1 MGIYTSNR
9 YFGEAYDYASEIPMN
24 EAYDAAF
31 GCAHI
36 LADCQRNDMAIFE
49 SSILGDI
56 AEVRSIQEGYGYVN
70 ENAFTDLIKKIIE
83 TFKKLIAKIKGIFA
97 AFIAKI
103 TGAFKD
109 GKDLVKQYEKQIIK
123 YSNWKG
129 FKCKKIRVPKSTNVN
144 IKSAV
149 NTLFKYDATGTGIQV
164 NYSFTLGTGSGL
176 ITFAPIHGHKEYD
189 DSKGV
194 KAIDDADAED
204 LKNAIVENYLTGGIC
219 KDLTE
224 LHTNVMDALFDDEDD
239 IDDDNVKSGSYFSAA
254 WIKQVLNEGEKWTK
268 NIKKFNDNV
277 EKNINIIIDNLNKDD
292 DALAKYMSKNPN
304 VKGIKNSHAS
314 NDLETNYGSAT
325 GKRVNRRSGMDF
337 GKSLTDNTT
346 EYDKLTDAEKA
357 NKTAANSATTE
368 DLQKAI
374 HALQK
379 LAGNDQEVIAKVT
392 SEYMEVNK
400 FVLAQARKVWTAAA
414 AWSSGVHKESVEYAN
429 AMGDVAAEQLYTVME
444 SVG

>member
-49 SSILGDI
+49 SSIYSDME
-56 AEVRSIQEGYGYVN
+56 EVKSIQEGYGYVN

-129 FKCKKIRVPKSTNVN
+129 FKCKKIRVPKSGMES
-144 IKSAV
+144 IISAI
-149 NTLFKYDATGTGIQV
+149 NTLFKYDEDGTGIHV
-164 NYSFTLGTGSGL
+164 KYKFAIGKGSGL
-176 ITFAPIHGHKEYD
+176 QDFKPIPRHNEYD
-189 DSKGV
+189 KKEGV
-194 KAIDDADAED
+194 QKIDDADAED
-204 LKNAIVENYLTGGIC
+204 LKNAIVENYLTGNIC

-224 LHTNVMDALFDDEDD
+224 LHENVMDNLFNDEDD
-239 IDDDNVKSGSYFSAA
+239 IDDDDVKSGSYFSAA

-268 NIKKFNDNV
+268 DIKKFNDRV
-277 EKNINIIIDNLNKDD
+277 EKNINTIIDNLNKDD
-292 DALAKYMSKNPN
+292 DALAKYMSKHPGEVYLKGNGSTTLSYNTNSGNGRISKSSGTNFDDIEVVTNPGIIG
-304 VKGIKNSHAS
+304 KG
-314 NDLETNYGSAT
+314 TT
-325 GKRVNRRSGMDF
+325 
-337 GKSLTDNTT
+337 TT
-346 EYDKLTDAEKA
+346 EFIQKL
-357 NKTAANSATTE
+357 
-368 DLQKAI
+368 I

-379 LAGNDQEVIAKVT
+379 LAGNEQEVIAKVT

>member
-129 FKCKKIRVPKSTNVN
+129 FKCKKIRVPKSKSN
-144 IKSAV
+144 IMTDV
-149 NTLFKYDATGTGIQV
+149 DTLFGYGTDKSGIHV
-164 NYSFTLGTGSGL
+164 NYNIVLGEKVGNVAINPFPS
-176 ITFAPIHGHKEYD
+176 KSEYKGGIDIIRKLD
-189 DSKGV
+189 DM
-194 KAIDDADAED
+194 DTED
-204 LKNAIVENYLTGGIC
+204 LKNVIVDLYISCC

-224 LHTNVMDALFDDEDD
+224 LHTDVMDHLFDDEDD
-239 IDDDNVKSGSYFSAA
+239 IDDDDVKSGSYFSAA
-254 WIKQVLNEGEKWTK
+254 WIKQVLNDGEKWTK
-268 NIKKFNDNV
+268 NIKKFNDRV

-304 VKGIKNSHAS
+304 IKNIKSSSSTALLLKYSQNDSNGKISKNSETDFEKNLSDNSTAS
-314 NDLETNYGSAT
+314 VKD
-325 GKRVNRRSGMDF
+325 
-337 GKSLTDNTT
+337 
-346 EYDKLTDAEKA
+346 
-357 NKTAANSATTE
+357 ATTE
-368 DLQKAI
+368 DLQKTI
-374 HALQK
+374 HVLQK
-379 LAGNDQEVIAKVT
+379 LAGNEQEVITKVT

-400 FVLAQARKVWTAAA
+400 FVLAQARKLWTAAA

>member
-49 SSILGDI
+49 SSIFGDI

-129 FKCKKIRVPKSTNVN
+129 FKCKKIRVPKANNVN

-164 NYSFTLGTGSGL
+164 NYSFSIGTSSGFTNFNP
-176 ITFAPIHGHKEYD
+176 ITGHNEYKD
-189 DSKGV
+189 KAGV
-194 KAIDDADAED
+194 QKIDDADAED

-224 LHTNVMDALFDDEDD
+224 LHENVMDELFDDEDD

-268 NIKKFNDNV
+268 DIKKFNDRV
-277 EKNINIIIDNLNKDD
+277 EKNINTIIDNLNKDD
-292 DALAKYMSKNPN
+292 DNLAKFMSKHPGE
-304 VKGIKNSHAS
+304 VRLKGVVRGGTALSYGNDSGNGRISKNSGTDFEK
-314 NDLETNYGSAT
+314 DLAINST
-325 GKRVNRRSGMDF
+325 GKGSKNG
-337 GKSLTDNTT
+337 TTTT
-346 EYDKLTDAEKA
+346 EFIQ
-357 NKTAANSATTE
+357 KT
-368 DLQKAI
+368 I

-379 LAGNDQEVIAKVT
+379 LAGNEQEVIAKVT

-444 SVG
+444 SVGY

>member
-49 SSILGDI
+49 SSIYSDME
-56 AEVRSIQEGYGYVN
+56 EVKSIQEGYGYVN

-129 FKCKKIRVPKSTNVN
+129 FKCKKIRVPKSGMDN
-144 IKSAV
+144 IKSSV
-149 NTLFKYDATGTGIQV
+149 NTLFKYDAIGTGIHV
-164 NYSFTLGTGSGL
+164 NYSFSIGTGSAL
-176 ITFAPIHGHKEYD
+176 NSFNPIPGHDEYKD
-189 DSKGV
+189 KNGV
-194 KAIDDADAED
+194 QKIDDADAED
-204 LKNAIVENYLTGGIC
+204 LKNAIVENYLEGGIC

-224 LHTNVMDALFDDEDD
+224 LHTNVMDHLFDDEDD
-239 IDDDNVKSGSYFSAA
+239 IDDDDVKSGSYFSAA

-268 NIKKFNDNV
+268 DIKKFNDRV
-277 EKNINIIIDNLNKDD
+277 EKNINTIIDNLNKDD
-292 DALAKYMSKNPN
+292 DNLAKFMSKHPGE
-304 VKGIKNSHAS
+304 VRLKGIVRGGSSLSYTDNSNNGKIS
-314 NDLETNYGSAT
+314 KSSGTDFEKDLAINSKGNGSANGT
-325 GKRVNRRSGMDF
+325 
-337 GKSLTDNTT
+337 
-346 EYDKLTDAEKA
+346 
-357 NKTAANSATTE
+357 ATTE
-368 DLQKAI
+368 FIQKTI

-379 LAGNDQEVIAKVT
+379 LAGNEQEVIAKVT

>member
-49 SSILGDI
+49 SSIYSDME
-56 AEVRSIQEGYGYVN
+56 EVKSIQEGYGYVN

-109 GKDLVKQYEKQIIK
+109 GKDLVKKYEKQIIK

-129 FKCKKIRVPKSTNVN
+129 FKCKKIRVPKSKSN
-144 IKSAV
+144 IMTDID
-149 NTLFKYDATGTGIQV
+149 TLFQYDATGTGIHTTYKLKV
-164 NYSFTLGTGSGL
+164 DSSGKM
-176 ITFAPIHGHKEYD
+176 TFSEPISGYD
-189 DSKGV
+189 TPKKV
-194 KAIDDADAED
+194 DDADAED
-204 LKNAIVENYLTGGIC
+204 LKNAIVKNYLTGGIC
-219 KDLTE
+219 SDLTE

-268 NIKKFNDNV
+268 NIKKFNDNA

-292 DALAKYMSKNPN
+292 DTLAKYMSKHP
-304 VKGIKNSHAS
+304 KDDEKKIKAQTGQWTNDTDYAAS
-314 NDLETNYGSAT
+314 GST
-325 GKRVNRRSGMDF
+325 KKVSRRSGMDF
-337 GKSLTDNTT
+337 EKTIETDTGT
-346 EYDKLTDAEKA
+346 A
-357 NKTAANSATTE
+357 NDGGTGNHTATTE

-379 LAGNDQEVIAKVT
+379 IAGNDQEVIAKVT

-444 SVG
+444 SVGY

>member
-49 SSILGDI
+49 SSIYSDME
-56 AEVRSIQEGYGYVN
+56 EVKSIQEGYGYVN

-129 FKCKKIRVPKSTNVN
+129 FKCKKIRVPKSGKES
-144 IKSAV
+144 IIGAV

-164 NYSFTLGTGSGL
+164 NYSFSIGPNSGL
-176 ITFAPIHGHKEYD
+176 MVGSFKPIANHKEYD
-189 DSKGV
+189 DSKGI
-194 KAIDDADAED
+194 KAVDDADAED

-224 LHTNVMDALFDDEDD
+224 LHENVMDELFDDEDD

-268 NIKKFNDNV
+268 DIKKFNDRV
-277 EKNINIIIDNLNKDD
+277 EKNINTIIDNLNKDD
-292 DALAKYMSKNPN
+292 DNLAKFMSKHPGE
-304 VKGIKNSHAS
+304 VKLKGNSGNTDISYADDSSNGKISKNSGTDFEK
-314 NDLETNYGSAT
+314 DLAINTRKQSA
-325 GKRVNRRSGMDF
+325 F
-337 GKSLTDNTT
+337 GTT
-346 EYDKLTDAEKA
+346 ENIQKL
-357 NKTAANSATTE
+357 
-368 DLQKAI
+368 I

-379 LAGNDQEVIAKVT
+379 LAGNEQEVIAKVT

-400 FVLAQARKVWTAAA
+400 FVLAQARKLWTAAA

>member
-49 SSILGDI
+49 SSIYSDME
-56 AEVRSIQEGYGYVN
+56 EVKSIQEGYGYVN

-224 LHTNVMDALFDDEDD
+224 LHTNVMDELFNDEDD

-268 NIKKFNDNV
+268 DIKKFNDRV
-277 EKNINIIIDNLNKDD
+277 EKNINTIIDNLNKDD
-292 DALAKYMSKNPN
+292 DNLAKFMSKHPGE
-304 VKGIKNSHAS
+304 VKLKGNSGNTDISYADDSSNGKISKNSGTDFEK
-314 NDLETNYGSAT
+314 DLAINTRKQSA
-325 GKRVNRRSGMDF
+325 F
-337 GKSLTDNTT
+337 GTT
-346 EYDKLTDAEKA
+346 ENIQKL
-357 NKTAANSATTE
+357 
-368 DLQKAI
+368 I

-379 LAGNDQEVIAKVT
+379 LAGNEQEVIAKVT

-400 FVLAQARKVWTAAA
+400 FVLAQARKLWTAAA

>member
-49 SSILGDI
+49 SSIYSDME
-56 AEVRSIQEGYGYVN
+56 EVKSIQEGYGYVN

-109 GKDLVKQYEKQIIK
+109 GKDLVKKYEKQIIK

-129 FKCKKIRVPKSTNVN
+129 FKCKKIRVPKSDKTN
-144 IKSAV
+144 IMTAV
-149 NTLFKYDATGTGIQV
+149 NTLFKYDATGTGIHTV
-164 NYSFTLGTGSGL
+164 YKLKVDSNGEMTFGKFLGTSS
-176 ITFAPIHGHKEYD
+176 TKFTTPKE
-189 DSKGV
+189 
-194 KAIDDADAED
+194 IDDADAED
-204 LKNAIVENYLTGGIC
+204 LKNAIVENYLEGSIC

-224 LHTNVMDALFDDEDD
+224 LHENVMDALFDDEDD

-268 NIKKFNDNV
+268 DIKKFNDNA

-292 DALAKYMSKNPN
+292 DALAKYMSKNPD
-304 VKGIKNSHAS
+304 VKKIKAQTGQWANDTDYTDSAS
-314 NDLETNYGSAT
+314 T
-325 GKRVNRRSGMDF
+325 KRVSRRSGMDF
-337 GKSLTDNTT
+337 EKTITADASTKSGNQHT
-346 EYDKLTDAEKA
+346 
-357 NKTAANSATTE
+357 ATTE

-379 LAGNDQEVIAKVT
+379 IAGNDQEVIAKVT

-444 SVG
+444 SVGY

>member
-9 YFGEAYDYASEIPMN
+9 YFDEAYDYASEIPMN

-49 SSILGDI
+49 SSIYSDME
-56 AEVRSIQEGYGYVN
+56 EVKSIQEGYGYVN

-109 GKDLVKQYEKQIIK
+109 GKDLVKKYEKQIIK

-129 FKCKKIRVPKSTNVN
+129 FKCKKIRVPKSGKES
-144 IKSAV
+144 IIGAV

-164 NYSFTLGTGSGL
+164 NYSFSIGPNSGL
-176 ITFAPIHGHKEYD
+176 MVGSFKPIANHKEYD
-189 DSKGV
+189 DSKGI
-194 KAIDDADAED
+194 KAVDDADAED

-224 LHTNVMDALFDDEDD
+224 LHENVMDELFNDEDD

-268 NIKKFNDNV
+268 NIKKFNDNA
-277 EKNINIIIDNLNKDD
+277 EKNINTIIDNLNKDD
-292 DALAKYMSKNPN
+292 DTLAKYMSKNPK
-304 VKGIKNSHAS
+304 VKGIKTTDTS
-314 NDLETNYGSAT
+314 NDLETDYGYAT

-337 GKSLTDNTT
+337 EKSLTDNKDH
-346 EYDKLTDAEKA
+346 YDSTAA
-357 NKTAANSATTE
+357 KTAANSATTE

>member
-49 SSILGDI
+49 SSIYSDME
-56 AEVRSIQEGYGYVN
+56 EVKSIQEGYGYVN

-129 FKCKKIRVPKSTNVN
+129 FKCKKIRVPKSDKTN
-144 IKSAV
+144 IMTAV
-149 NTLFKYDATGTGIQV
+149 DTLFGYGKDETGMKLAYTFKITTADGKIEFI
-164 NYSFTLGTGSGL
+164 NPITGSN
-176 ITFAPIHGHKEYD
+176 YD
-189 DSKGV
+189 TPK
-194 KAIDDADAED
+194 KIDDADAED
-204 LKNAIVENYLTGGIC
+204 LKNAIVTKYVSCC

-224 LHTNVMDALFDDEDD
+224 LHTDVMDHLFNDEDD
-239 IDDDNVKSGSYFSAA
+239 IDDDDVKSGSYFSAA

-268 NIKKFNDNV
+268 NIKKFNDNA
-277 EKNINIIIDNLNKDD
+277 EKNINAIIDNLNKDD
-292 DALAKYMSKNPN
+292 DTLAKYMSKNPT
-304 VKGIKNSHAS
+304 IKNIKAKSADLDVNF
-314 NDLETNYGSAT
+314 NDNNST
-325 GKRVNRRSGMDF
+325 KRVSRRSG
-337 GKSLTDNTT
+337 T
-346 EYDKLTDAEKA
+346 EYEKGLEDDSGHVADADYG
-357 NKTAANSATTE
+357 AAHSATTE
-368 DLQKAI
+368 DLQKTI

-379 LAGNDQEVIAKVT
+379 IAGNDQEVIAKVT

-414 AWSSGVHKESVEYAN
+414 AWSSGVHKESVDYAN

-444 SVG
+444 SVGY

>member
-1 MGIYTSNR
+1 LGIYTSNR

-109 GKDLVKQYEKQIIK
+109 GKDLVKKYEKQIIK

-129 FKCKKIRVPKSTNVN
+129 FKCKKIRIPKSTNVN

-149 NTLFKYDATGTGIQV
+149 NTLFKYDENGTGIQV

-176 ITFAPIHGHKEYD
+176 NSFNPIPGHTEYNAT
-189 DSKGV
+189 KGV

-204 LKNAIVENYLTGGIC
+204 LKNAIVENYLEGGIC

-224 LHTNVMDALFDDEDD
+224 LHENVMDHLFDDEDD
-239 IDDDNVKSGSYFSAA
+239 IDDDDVKSGSYFSTA

-268 NIKKFNDNV
+268 DIKKFNDRV
-277 EKNINIIIDNLNKDD
+277 EKNINTIVDNLNKDD
-292 DALAKYMSKNPN
+292 DNLAKFMSKHPGE
-304 VKGIKNSHAS
+304 VRLK
-314 NDLETNYGSAT
+314 
-325 GKRVNRRSGMDF
+325 
-337 GKSLTDNTT
+337 GKSAIAKLSYDNNSGNGRISKSSGTDFENNNDIEINTDKKSNAFGTT
-346 EYDKLTDAEKA
+346 ENIQKL
-357 NKTAANSATTE
+357 
-368 DLQKAI
+368 I

-379 LAGNDQEVIAKVT
+379 LAGNEQEVIAKVT

>member
-49 SSILGDI
+49 SSIYSDME
-56 AEVRSIQEGYGYVN
+56 EVKSIQEGYGYVN

-129 FKCKKIRVPKSTNVN
+129 FKCKKIRVPKSKSN
-144 IKSAV
+144 IMSDV
-149 NTLFKYDATGTGIQV
+149 DTLFGYADQGTGMKVKYKIKL
-164 NYSFTLGTGSGL
+164 TTTGILSLEETISG
-176 ITFAPIHGHKEYD
+176 FENFK
-189 DSKGV
+189 K
-194 KAIDDADAED
+194 IDDADAED
-204 LKNAIVENYLTGGIC
+204 LKNAIVNEYISGCT
-219 KDLTE
+219 DLTE
-224 LHTNVMDALFDDEDD
+224 LHTYVMDKLFDDEDD

-268 NIKKFNDNV
+268 DIKKFNDRV
-277 EKNINIIIDNLNKDD
+277 EKNINTIIDNLNKDD
-292 DALAKYMSKNPN
+292 DNLAKFMSKHPGE
-304 VKGIKNSHAS
+304 VRLKGIVRGGTALSYGNDSGNGRISKNSGTDFEK
-314 NDLETNYGSAT
+314 DLAINSTGNGSKNGT
-325 GKRVNRRSGMDF
+325 
-337 GKSLTDNTT
+337 TTT
-346 EYDKLTDAEKA
+346 EFIQ
-357 NKTAANSATTE
+357 KT
-368 DLQKAI
+368 I

-379 LAGNDQEVIAKVT
+379 LAGNEQEVIAKVT

>member
-83 TFKKLIAKIKGIFA
+83 SFKKLIAKIKGIFA

-129 FKCKKIRVPKSTNVN
+129 FKCKKIRAPKSKSN
-144 IKSAV
+144 IMTDV
-149 NTLFKYDATGTGIQV
+149 DTLFGYGTDKTGIHV
-164 NYSFTLGTGSGL
+164 NYNIVLGEKVGNVAINPFPS
-176 ITFAPIHGHKEYD
+176 KSEYRGGIDIIRKLD
-189 DSKGV
+189 DM
-194 KAIDDADAED
+194 DTED
-204 LKNAIVENYLTGGIC
+204 LKNVIVDLYISCC

-224 LHTNVMDALFDDEDD
+224 LHTDVMDHLFDDEDD
-239 IDDDNVKSGSYFSAA
+239 IDDDDVKSGSYFSAT

-268 NIKKFNDNV
+268 NIKKFNDRV
-277 EKNINIIIDNLNKDD
+277 EKNINTIIDNLNKDD
-292 DALAKYMSKNPN
+292 DTLAKYMSKNPN
-304 VKGIKNSHAS
+304 IKNIKSSSSTALLLKYSQNDSNGKISKNSETDFEKNLSDNSTASVKG
-314 NDLETNYGSAT
+314 
-325 GKRVNRRSGMDF
+325 
-337 GKSLTDNTT
+337 
-346 EYDKLTDAEKA
+346 
-357 NKTAANSATTE
+357 ATTE
-368 DLQKAI
+368 DLQKTI
-374 HALQK
+374 HVLQK
-379 LAGNDQEVIAKVT
+379 LAGNEQEVIAKVT

-429 AMGDVAAEQLYTVME
+429 VMGDVAAEQLYTVME

>member
-49 SSILGDI
+49 SSIFGDI

-164 NYSFTLGTGSGL
+164 NYSFTLGAGSGL

-224 LHTNVMDALFDDEDD
+224 LHTNVMDELFNDEDD

-268 NIKKFNDNV
+268 DIKKFNDRV
-277 EKNINIIIDNLNKDD
+277 EKNINTIIDNLNKDD
-292 DALAKYMSKNPN
+292 DNLAKFMSKHPGE
-304 VKGIKNSHAS
+304 VKLKGNSGNTDISYADDSSNGKISKNSGTDFEK
-314 NDLETNYGSAT
+314 DLAINTRKQSA
-325 GKRVNRRSGMDF
+325 F
-337 GKSLTDNTT
+337 GTT
-346 EYDKLTDAEKA
+346 ENIQKL
-357 NKTAANSATTE
+357 
-368 DLQKAI
+368 I

-379 LAGNDQEVIAKVT
+379 LAGNEQEVIAKVT

-444 SVG
+444 SVGY

>member
-49 SSILGDI
+49 SSIYSDME
-56 AEVRSIQEGYGYVN
+56 EVKSIQEGYGYVN

-103 TGAFKD
+103 TSAFKD

-129 FKCKKIRVPKSTNVN
+129 FKCKKIRVPKSKSN
-144 IKSAV
+144 IMTDV
-149 NTLFKYDATGTGIQV
+149 NTLFKYNANSIGVQGTYKIKIDSNGEMTFNEPV
-164 NYSFTLGTGSGL
+164 SGY
-176 ITFAPIHGHKEYD
+176 TTPK
-189 DSKGV
+189 S
-194 KAIDDADAED
+194 IDDADAED

-224 LHTNVMDALFDDEDD
+224 LHENVMDALFDDEDD

-268 NIKKFNDNV
+268 DIKKFNDNT

-292 DALAKYMSKNPN
+292 DALAKYMSKNPD
-304 VKGIKNSHAS
+304 VKKIKAQTGQWANDTDYADSAS
-314 NDLETNYGSAT
+314 T
-325 GKRVNRRSGMDF
+325 KRVSRRSGMDF
-337 GKSLTDNTT
+337 EKTITADATTKSGNQHT
-346 EYDKLTDAEKA
+346 
-357 NKTAANSATTE
+357 ATTE

-379 LAGNDQEVIAKVT
+379 IAGNDQEVIAKVT

-400 FVLAQARKVWTAAA
+400 FVLAQARKLWTAAA

-444 SVG
+444 SVGY

>member
-1 MGIYTSNR
+1 LGIYTSNR

-109 GKDLVKQYEKQIIK
+109 GKDLVKKYEKQIIK

-129 FKCKKIRVPKSTNVN
+129 FKCKKIRVPKSKSN
-144 IKSAV
+144 IMTDV
-149 NTLFKYDATGTGIQV
+149 DTLFQYDATGV
-164 NYSFTLGTGSGL
+164 
-176 ITFAPIHGHKEYD
+176 
-189 DSKGV
+189 GV
-194 KAIDDADAED
+194 KTVYKLKVDSNGEMTFYEPISNYTTPKKVDDADAED
-204 LKNAIVENYLTGGIC
+204 LKNAIVKNYLKDGIC
-219 KDLTE
+219 TDLTE
-224 LHTNVMDALFDDEDD
+224 LHTDVMDKLFDDEDD
-239 IDDDNVKSGSYFSAA
+239 IDDDDVKSGSYFSAA

-268 NIKKFNDNV
+268 NIKKFNDNT

-292 DALAKYMSKNPN
+292 DALAKYMSKHP
-304 VKGIKNSHAS
+304 KAEEKKIKAKSGQWVNDTDYAAS
-314 NDLETNYGSAT
+314 GAT
-325 GKRVNRRSGMDF
+325 KRVSRYSGMDF
-337 GKSLTDNTT
+337 EKTIETDT
-346 EYDKLTDAEKA
+346 EDNDGQGNNHHT
-357 NKTAANSATTE
+357 ATTE

-379 LAGNDQEVIAKVT
+379 IAGNDQEVIAKVT

-400 FVLAQARKVWTAAA
+400 FALAQARKVWTAAA

-444 SVG
+444 SVGY